1 MELDSKQSSL
11 PKSITILGFIS
22 NLLLA
27 IGKGF
32 VGYIAQSSALIADA
46 GHSLSDLFS
55 DLITYWSLHF
65 SQQPRDENH
74 PYGHGRF
81 ETVGSFIIALMLIAT
96 GIGVVWHTFQRV
108 ESPVIPGELAL
119 WAAGISIVIKELLYQ
134 LTHRIGKKQNSRILI
149 ANAWHHRSDAVSS
162 IAALIGITGATLGFP
177 MLDPIAGFL
186 VAGLIIKSG
195 VDIGYSSIR
204 ELTDEVAE
212 QEVIEKILQTLEG
225 IEGVEHFHQVRARRM
240 GPHLL
245 VDLHLEVDCMMT
257 VSAAHQVAERV
268 RWHILETMP
277 SVNEVMIHVDA
288 EQDNEEGEIILMR
301 PQTEIEMDIQQALK
315 AIPEITGISHIYC
328 HFLKQKL
335 SVQVDILVDPEMK
348 VRQAQ
353 KLGQKAK
360 LLLEE
365 IQDIQLADIH
375 LELQDYEQ
383 HFVPEKTV

>member
-1 MELDSKQSSL
+1 M
-11 PKSITILGFIS
+11 
-22 NLLLA
+22 
-27 IGKGF
+27 
-32 VGYIAQSSALIADA
+32 
-46 GHSLSDLFS
+46 
-55 DLITYWSLHF
+55 
-65 SQQPRDENH
+65 
-74 PYGHGRF
+74 
-81 ETVGSFIIALMLIAT
+81 
-96 GIGVVWHTFQRV
+96 
-108 ESPVIPGELAL
+108 
-119 WAAGISIVIKELLYQ
+119 
-134 LTHRIGKKQNSRILI
+134 
-149 ANAWHHRSDAVSS
+149 
-162 IAALIGITGATLGFP
+162 
-177 MLDPIAGFL
+177 
-186 VAGLIIKSG
+186 
-195 VDIGYSSIR
+195 
-204 ELTDEVAE
+204 
-212 QEVIEKILQTLEG
+212 IEKILQTLEG

-288 EQDNEEGEIILMR
+288 EQDNEEEEIILMR

-383 HFVPEKTV
+383 HFVPE

>member
-1 MELDSKQSSL
+1 
-11 PKSITILGFIS
+11 
-22 NLLLA
+22 
-27 IGKGF
+27 
-32 VGYIAQSSALIADA
+32 
-46 GHSLSDLFS
+46 
-55 DLITYWSLHF
+55 
-65 SQQPRDENH
+65 
-74 PYGHGRF
+74 
-81 ETVGSFIIALMLIAT
+81 
-96 GIGVVWHTFQRV
+96 
-108 ESPVIPGELAL
+108 
-119 WAAGISIVIKELLYQ
+119 
-134 LTHRIGKKQNSRILI
+134 
-149 ANAWHHRSDAVSS
+149 
-162 IAALIGITGATLGFP
+162 

-301 PQTEIEMDIQQALK
+301 PQTEIEMDIQQALLSL
-315 AIPEITGISHIYC
+315 IHI
-328 HFLKQKL
+328 
-335 SVQVDILVDPEMK
+335 
-348 VRQAQ
+348 
-353 KLGQKAK
+353 
-360 LLLEE
+360 
-365 IQDIQLADIH
+365 
-375 LELQDYEQ
+375 
-383 HFVPEKTV
+383 

>member
-1 MELDSKQSSL
+1 M
-11 PKSITILGFIS
+11 
-22 NLLLA
+22 
-27 IGKGF
+27 
-32 VGYIAQSSALIADA
+32 
-46 GHSLSDLFS
+46 
-55 DLITYWSLHF
+55 
-65 SQQPRDENH
+65 
-74 PYGHGRF
+74 
-81 ETVGSFIIALMLIAT
+81 
-96 GIGVVWHTFQRV
+96 
-108 ESPVIPGELAL
+108 
-119 WAAGISIVIKELLYQ
+119 IKELLYQ

-195 VDIGYSSIR
+195 VDIGYSSVR

-277 SVNEVMIHVDA
+277 SGNEVMIHVDA

-360 LLLEE
+360 FLIEE

-383 HFVPEKTV
+383 HFVPE